1 MKPILMA
8 ATACLLTGCLA
19 DDAEQIPTTLAN
31 PSATY
36 CTENG
41 GTYESREAKSGDF
54 TGVCILADGREVDAW
69 DHLRAN
75 S

>member
-8 ATACLLTGCLA
+8 ATACLLSGCLA
-19 DDAEQIPTTLAN
+19 QDAEQIPTTLAN
-31 PSATY
+31 PSATF
-36 CTENG
+36 CVENG
-41 GTYESREAKSGDF
+41 GTYEIRDAKSGDL

-69 DHLRAN
+69 EHFRAK